1 MDPESLQNEFQ
12 YRQFSL
18 KYITICK
25 VILSDKPSMGS
36 SPLQLQAPVAVPY
49 PSSLLVPSFHS
60 ELYQM
65 KVVHLLVFDHKYG
78 ALPVLISLQ
87 V

>member
-12 YRQFSL
+12 YCQFSL
-18 KYITICK
+18 KYIIICK
-25 VILSDKPSMGS
+25 VISSDKPGMGS

-49 PSSLLVPSFHS
+49 PSSLLVPSSHS
-60 ELYQM
+60 DLYQ
-65 KVVHLLVFDHKYG
+65 VHLLVFDHKYG
-78 ALPVLISLQ
+78 ALPVLIFLQ